1 MILAG
6 IIRSLRRLTDRGAQ
20 LLGRSTARK
29 SNSPSGNHSH
39 RVEALEKAA
48 EVQAAFNETVTFQ
61 LKVVCDLLEQSRK
74 RLFAMTLWLI
84 ATATVA
90 AVALAAAMLS

>member
-1 MILAG
+1 MIFAG
-6 IIRSLRRLTDRGAQ
+6 IIRSLRRLTDGGARF
-20 LLGRSTARK
+20 LGGSTARK
-29 SNSPSGNHSH
+29 SNSPSANQSQ

-48 EVQAAFNETVTFQ
+48 EVQAAFNQTVTFQ
-61 LKVVCDLLEQSRK
+61 LKVVCDLLEKSRK